1 MNQYKLKIIEKLLN
15 LLISMGWKP
24 WGKNRNYIH
33 IEEWIIRLIY
43 KNNIWDRWSAYVY
56 SLNDLCSI
64 DSWLWQFVV
73 EKWLYEGY
81 NINDK
86 QPEYIKLVFKAP
98 QNNQE
103 LVIKEWNTNKSEY
116 WVFASSIQEDKT
128 KFILDNINI

>member
-64 DSWLWQFVV
+64 DSWLWQFIVEEWLYITEWNPYIEYNWTW
-73 EKWLYEGY
+73 EKWPVAYDVTDLSYRLM
-81 NINDK
+81 K
-86 QPEYIKLVFKAP
+86 
-98 QNNQE
+98 
-103 LVIKEWNTNKSEY
+103 
-116 WVFASSIQEDKT
+116 SSIQEDKEE
-128 KFILDNINI
+128 FILDNIKI

>member
-64 DSWLWQFVV
+64 DSWLWQFVCLNNLQPTM
-73 EKWLYEGY
+73 KKSIYEIWTFSESVHIEVSDFDY
-81 NINDK
+81 
-86 QPEYIKLVFKAP
+86 EYRAM
-98 QNNQE
+98 
-103 LVIKEWNTNKSEY
+103 KS
-116 WVFASSIQEDKT
+116 AIQEDKA
-128 KFILDNINI
+128 KFILDNVKV

>member
-73 EKWLYEGY
+73 KNKLYGGY
-81 NINDK
+81 NWTASIK
-86 QPEYIKLVFKAP
+86 QNEWIWYWEKNFTPQRLEYRLM
-98 QNNQE
+98 
-103 LVIKEWNTNKSEY
+103 L
-116 WVFASSIQEDKT
+116 SSIQTDKE
-128 KFILDNINI
+128 KFLLDNVKLSK